1 VRDLRAVGRTV
12 MAIARKA
19 AVLIV
24 FSLVMT
30 LFLASPAHASG
41 TDAAKE
47 IADDTSNWFWCTAG
61 YEEYCEY

>member
-1 VRDLRAVGRTV
+1 